1 MDANLICVGLEHDLR
16 HQCHLTMYLRIII
29 LLVLLLPQEHR
40 LYFTNQEMFHGSL
53 VFAEF
58 IRLLKDKL
66 FYMKHNELKIQAN
79 NDSFNHLLKVH

>member
-1 MDANLICVGLEHDLR
+1 MSSN
-16 HQCHLTMYLRIII
+16 YLRIII